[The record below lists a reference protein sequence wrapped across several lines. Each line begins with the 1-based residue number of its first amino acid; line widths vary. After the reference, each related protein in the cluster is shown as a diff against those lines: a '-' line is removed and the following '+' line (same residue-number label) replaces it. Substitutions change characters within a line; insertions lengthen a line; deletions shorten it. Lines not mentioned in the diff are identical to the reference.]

1 VLRLTAAFAMLVNGG
16 KKIMPTLID
25 RIQDRHGRTIYRH
38 DPRACDQC
46 SGVSWRGQPVP
57 SLPDGREAV
66 TDAGSAYQIVS
77 MLQGVVQRG
86 TGTRVKAV
94 DKPLAGKTGTTND
107 SKDTWFI
114 GFTPD
119 LAVGVF
125 VGFDEPQSL
134 GRDETG
140 ASAAS
145 PIFRDFMKE
154 ALAEQPGVP
163 FRIPPGIR
171 LVRVNAKS
179 GELASPD
186 DRDVIFEAFKPGS
199 EPGTQGEV
207 IGGLDATVD
216 GPATGTG
223 GLY

>member
-1 VLRLTAAFAMLVNGG
+1 
-16 KKIMPTLID
+16 
-25 RIQDRHGRTIYRH
+25 
-38 DPRACDQC
+38 
-46 SGVSWRGQPVP
+46 
-57 SLPDGREAV
+57 
-66 TDAGSAYQIVS
+66 